1 MSNEVGWVTVEWHP
15 SDISIDISIG
25 IRLDVNYIRL
35 TLNWRRIVSQ
45 LDVQPYDECQVATDW
60 FSSGMGLTVKWCHI
74 GSLMM
79 KVKWRRIGLQ
89 VVLDR
94 QSSGITL
101 EVKWH
106 LIGHQVV
113 LDWQSSGMGLTV
125 KWSHIGSLIKTVQ
138 VAMDWSSSGKGSTV
152 KWYHIGSL
160 IKTVQVAMDW

>member
-1 MSNEVGWVTVEWHP
+1 M
-15 SDISIDISIG
+15 
-25 IRLDVNYIRL
+25 
-35 TLNWRRIVSQ
+35 
-45 LDVQPYDECQVATDW
+45 DVQPYDECQVATDW

-106 LIGHQVV
+106 LIGHQVI
-113 LDWQSSGMGLTV
+113 LD
-125 KWSHIGSLIKTVQ
+125 
-138 VAMDWSSSGKGSTV
+138 
-152 KWYHIGSL
+152 
-160 IKTVQVAMDW
+160 